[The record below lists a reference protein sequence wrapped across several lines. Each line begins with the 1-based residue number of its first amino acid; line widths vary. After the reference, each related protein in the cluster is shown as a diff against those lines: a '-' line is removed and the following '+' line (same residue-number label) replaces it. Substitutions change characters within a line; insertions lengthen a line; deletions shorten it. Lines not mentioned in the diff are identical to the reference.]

1 MLERLNTYCWGLITG
16 IVICLLNGWVSCHRT
31 TDKEVITITDTLV
44 LTDTIIKMQPKPY
57 KVTIIDTIYLPQQTQ
72 QPQQPQKPQK
82 PQKPQYDTLIRQEV
96 TYKDSTYT
104 AVVGGIEP
112 YLKSIEIYP
121 KTIYV
126 YNNTTTTI
134 KVRSRFGLGVQAGYG
149 YGKNGLQ
156 PYVGVGVQYN
166 LIQW

>member
-1 MLERLNTYCWGLITG
+1 MLGVIAG
-16 IVICLLNGWVSCHRT
+16 MVICLLNGWASCHRT

-44 LTDTIIKMQPKPY
+44 LTDTIIKFQPKPY
-57 KVTIIDTIYLPQQTQ
+57 KVTIIDTIYLPQQ
-72 QPQQPQKPQK
+72 PQKPQK
-82 PQKPQYDTLIRQEV
+82 PQQPQQPQIDTLIRQEV
-96 TYKDSTYT
+96 IYKDSTYT

-126 YNNTTTTI
+126 NNNTTTTS
-134 KVRSRFGLGVQAGYG
+134 KVRSRFGLGVQVGYG
-149 YGKNGLQ
+149 YGRNGLQ

-166 LIQW
+166 FFQW

>member
-1 MLERLNTYCWGLITG
+1 MKRIKYILLG
-16 IVICLLNGWVSCHRT
+16 VIAGFVIYFLNGWASCHRT
-31 TDKEVITITDTLV
+31 ADKEVITITDTLV
-44 LTDTIIKMQPKPY
+44 LTDTIIKFKPKPY
-57 KVTIIDTIYLPQQTQ
+57 KVTIIDTIYLPQQ
-72 QPQQPQKPQK
+72 PQHPQKPQK

-126 YNNTTTTI
+126 NNNTTTTI

-149 YGKNGLQ
+149 YGRNGLQ
-156 PYVGVGVQYN
+156 PYVGMGVQYN

>member
-1 MLERLNTYCWGLITG
+1 MMERIKYILLGVIAGL
-16 IVICLLNGWVSCHRT
+16 VICFINGWTSCHRT

-44 LTDTIIKMQPKPY
+44 LTDTIIKFQPKPY
-57 KVTIIDTIYLPQQTQ
+57 KVTIIDTIYLPQ
-72 QPQQPQKPQK
+72 KPQK
-82 PQKPQYDTLIRQEV
+82 PQKPQIDTLIRQEV
-96 TYKDSTYT
+96 IYKDSTYM

-126 YNNTTTTI
+126 NNNTTTTI
-134 KVRSRFGLGVQAGYG
+134 KVRSHFGLGVQVGYG
-149 YGKNGLQ
+149 YGRNGLQ
-156 PYVGVGVQYN
+156 PYVGMGVQYN

>member
-1 MLERLNTYCWGLITG
+1 MLGVIAGL
-16 IVICLLNGWVSCHRT
+16 VICFINGWTSCHRT

-57 KVTIIDTIYLPQQTQ
+57 KVTIIDTIYLPQQ
-72 QPQQPQKPQK
+72 PQQPQI
-82 PQKPQYDTLIRQEV
+82 DTLIRQEV
-96 TYKDSTYT
+96 IYKDSTYM

-126 YNNTTTTI
+126 NNNTTTTI
-134 KVRSRFGLGVQAGYG
+134 KVRSHFGLGVQAGYG
-149 YGKNGLQ
+149 YGRNGLQ
-156 PYVGVGVQYN
+156 PYVGIGVQYN

>member
-1 MLERLNTYCWGLITG
+1 MKRLKYILLGVIAGL
-16 IVICLLNGWVSCHRT
+16 VIYFINGWVLLHRT
-31 TDKEVITITDTLV
+31 INKEVITITDTLV
-44 LTDTIIKMQPKPY
+44 LTDTIVKFQPKPY
-57 KVTIIDTIYLPQQTQ
+57 KVTIIDTIYLPQQPQ
-72 QPQQPQKPQK
+72 QPQQPQI
-82 PQKPQYDTLIRQEV
+82 DTLIRQEV
-96 TYKDSTYT
+96 IYKDSTYT

-126 YNNTTTTI
+126 NNNTTTTI

-149 YGKNGLQ
+149 LSRNGLQ

>member
-1 MLERLNTYCWGLITG
+1 MLGLITG
-16 IVICLLNGWVSCHRT
+16 IVICLLNGLASCHRT

-44 LTDTIIKMQPKPY
+44 LTDTIIKFQPKPY
-57 KVTIIDTIYLPQQTQ
+57 KVTIIDTIYLPQQ
-72 QPQQPQKPQK
+72 PQQ
-82 PQKPQYDTLIRQEV
+82 PQYDTLIRQEI

-126 YNNTTTTI
+126 NNNTTTTI

-149 YGKNGLQ
+149 YGRNGLQ

-166 LIQW
+166 FFQW

>member
-1 MLERLNTYCWGLITG
+1 MLGLITG
-16 IVICLLNGWVSCHRT
+16 IVICLLNGLASCHRT

-44 LTDTIIKMQPKPY
+44 LTDTIIKFQPKPY
-57 KVTIIDTIYLPQQTQ
+57 KVTIIDTIYLPQQPQ
-72 QPQQPQKPQK
+72 QPQQ
-82 PQKPQYDTLIRQEV
+82 PQYDTLIRQEI

-126 YNNTTTTI
+126 NNNTTTTI

-149 YGKNGLQ
+149 YGRNGLQ

-166 LIQW
+166 FFQW

>member
-1 MLERLNTYCWGLITG
+1 MDRIKYILLGVIAG
-16 IVICLLNGWVSCHRT
+16 MVICLLNGWASCHRT

-44 LTDTIIKMQPKPY
+44 LTDTIVKMQPKPY
-57 KVTIIDTIYLPQQTQ
+57 KVTIIDTIYLPQ

-82 PQKPQYDTLIRQEV
+82 PQKPQYDTLIRQEI

-126 YNNTTTTI
+126 NNNTTTTI

-149 YGKNGLQ
+149 LSRNGLQ

>member
-1 MLERLNTYCWGLITG
+1 MLGVVAG

-31 TDKEVITITDTLV
+31 TDKKVITITDTLV
-44 LTDTIIKMQPKPY
+44 LTDTIIKTQPKPY
-57 KVTIIDTIYLPQQTQ
+57 KVIIIDTIYLTQ
-72 QPQQPQKPQK
+72 QPQQPQQ
-82 PQKPQYDTLIRQEV
+82 PQYDTLIRQEV

-126 YNNTTTTI
+126 NNNTTTTI

-149 YGKNGLQ
+149 YGRNGLQ
-156 PYVGVGVQYN
+156 PYIGVGVQYN

>member
-1 MLERLNTYCWGLITG
+1 MERIKYILLGVIAG
-16 IVICLLNGWVSCHRT
+16 IVIYFINGWVSCHRT

-44 LTDTIIKMQPKPY
+44 LTDTIIKFQPKPY
-57 KVTIIDTIYLPQQTQ
+57 KVTIIDTIYIPQ
-72 QPQQPQKPQK
+72 QPQQPQQ
-82 PQKPQYDTLIRQEV
+82 PQYDTLIRQEV
-96 TYKDSTYT
+96 IYKDSTYM

-126 YNNTTTTI
+126 NNNTTTTI

-149 YGKNGLQ
+149 YGRNGLQ
-156 PYVGVGVQYN
+156 PYIGVGVQYN

>member
-1 MLERLNTYCWGLITG
+1 MERIKYILLGVIAG
-16 IVICLLNGWVSCHRT
+16 IVIYFINGWVSCHRT
-31 TDKEVITITDTLV
+31 TDKKVITITDTLV
-44 LTDTIIKMQPKPY
+44 LTDTIIKFQPKPY
-57 KVTIIDTIYLPQQTQ
+57 KVTIIDTIYIPQ
-72 QPQQPQKPQK
+72 QPQQPQQPQI
-82 PQKPQYDTLIRQEV
+82 DTLIRQEV
-96 TYKDSTYT
+96 IYKDSTYM

-126 YNNTTTTI
+126 NNNTTTTI

-149 YGKNGLQ
+149 YGRNGLQ

-166 LIQW
+166 FFQW

>member
-1 MLERLNTYCWGLITG
+1 MKRIKYILLGVIAG
-16 IVICLLNGWVSCHRT
+16 IVICLLNGWASCHRT

-44 LTDTIIKMQPKPY
+44 LTDTIIKFQPKPY
-57 KVTIIDTIYLPQQTQ
+57 KVTIIDTIYLPQQ
-72 QPQQPQKPQK
+72 PQKPQK
-82 PQKPQYDTLIRQEV
+82 PQIDTLIRQEV
-96 TYKDSTYT
+96 IYKDSTYM

-126 YNNTTTTI
+126 NNNTTTTI

-149 YGKNGLQ
+149 LSRNGVQ

>member
-1 MLERLNTYCWGLITG
+1 MERVKYILLGVIAGL
-16 IVICLLNGWVSCHRT
+16 VICLLNGWASCHRT

-57 KVTIIDTIYLPQQTQ
+57 KVTIIDTIYLPQRPQ
-72 QPQQPQKPQK
+72 QPQQPQQ
-82 PQKPQYDTLIRQEV
+82 PQYDTLIRQEV
-96 TYKDSTYT
+96 IYKDSTYM

-126 YNNTTTTI
+126 NNNTTTTI

-149 YGKNGLQ
+149 YGRNGLQ

>member
-1 MLERLNTYCWGLITG
+1 MDRIKYILLGVIAG
-16 IVICLLNGWVSCHRT
+16 IVICLLNGWASCHRT

-44 LTDTIIKMQPKPY
+44 LTDTIIKFKPKPY
-57 KVTIIDTIYLPQQTQ
+57 KVTIIDTINIPQ
-72 QPQQPQKPQK
+72 QPQQPQQPQI
-82 PQKPQYDTLIRQEV
+82 DTLIRQEV
-96 TYKDSTYT
+96 IYKDSTYM

-126 YNNTTTTI
+126 NNNTTTTI

-149 YGKNGLQ
+149 YGRNGLQ

>member
-1 MLERLNTYCWGLITG
+1 MERIKYILLGVIAG
-16 IVICLLNGWVSCHRT
+16 IVICLLNGWASCHRT

-44 LTDTIIKMQPKPY
+44 LTATIIKFQPKPY
-57 KVTIIDTIYLPQQTQ
+57 KVTIIDTIYLTP
-72 QPQQPQKPQK
+72 QPQQPQHPHR
-82 PQKPQYDTLIRQEV
+82 DTLIRQEV
-96 TYKDSTYT
+96 IYKDSTYT

-126 YNNTTTTI
+126 NNNTTTTI
-134 KVRSRFGLGVQAGYG
+134 KVRSRFGLGLQAGYG
-149 YGKNGLQ
+149 YGRNGLQ

>member
-1 MLERLNTYCWGLITG
+1 MDRIKYILLGVIAG
-16 IVICLLNGWVSCHRT
+16 MVICLLNGWASCHRT
-31 TDKEVITITDTLV
+31 ADKEVITITDTLV
-44 LTDTIIKMQPKPY
+44 LTDTIIKFQPKPY
-57 KVTIIDTIYLPQQTQ
+57 KVTIIDTIYL
-72 QPQQPQKPQK
+72 PQQPQKPQK

-96 TYKDSTYT
+96 IYKDSTYM

-126 YNNTTTTI
+126 NNNTTTTI

-149 YGKNGLQ
+149 YGRNGLQ

-166 LIQW
+166 FFQW

>member
-1 MLERLNTYCWGLITG
+1 MKRIKYILLGVIAG
-16 IVICLLNGWVSCHRT
+16 MVICLLNGWASCHRT
-31 TDKEVITITDTLV
+31 INKEVITITDTLV
-44 LTDTIIKMQPKPY
+44 LTDTIIKFQPKPY
-57 KVTIIDTIYLPQQTQ
+57 KVTIIDTIYLPQRPQ
-72 QPQQPQKPQK
+72 QPQQPQI
-82 PQKPQYDTLIRQEV
+82 DTLIRQEI

-126 YNNTTTTI
+126 NNNTTTTI

-149 YGKNGLQ
+149 LSRNGLQ

-166 LIQW
+166 FLQW

>member
-1 MLERLNTYCWGLITG
+1 MKRIKYILLGVIAG
-16 IVICLLNGWVSCHRT
+16 IVICLLNGWASCHRT
-31 TDKEVITITDTLV
+31 INKEVITITDTLV
-44 LTDTIIKMQPKPY
+44 LTDTIIKFQPKPY
-57 KVTIIDTIYLPQQTQ
+57 KVTIIDTIYLPQQ
-72 QPQQPQKPQK
+72 PQKPQK
-82 PQKPQYDTLIRQEV
+82 PQKPQQPQIDTLIRQEV
-96 TYKDSTYT
+96 IYKDSTYM
-104 AVVGGIEP
+104 AVVGGIKP

-126 YNNTTTTI
+126 NNNTTTTI

-149 YGKNGLQ
+149 YGRNGLQ

>member
-1 MLERLNTYCWGLITG
+1 MITG
-16 IVICLLNGWVSCHRT
+16 IVICLLNGWASCHRT

-44 LTDTIIKMQPKPY
+44 LTDTIIKFQPKPY
-57 KVTIIDTIYLPQQTQ
+57 KVTIIDTIYLPQQ
-72 QPQQPQKPQK
+72 PQTPQI
-82 PQKPQYDTLIRQEV
+82 DTLIRQEV

-126 YNNTTTTI
+126 NNNTTTTI

-149 YGKNGLQ
+149 YSRNGLQ
-156 PYVGVGVQYN
+156 PYIGVGVQYN

>member
-1 MLERLNTYCWGLITG
+1 MMERVKYILLGVIAG
-16 IVICLLNGWVSCHRT
+16 IVICLLNGWASCHRT
-31 TDKEVITITDTLV
+31 IDKEVITITDTLV
-44 LTDTIIKMQPKPY
+44 LTDTIVKMQPKPY
-57 KVTIIDTIYLPQQTQ
+57 KVTIIDTIYLPQK
-72 QPQQPQKPQK
+72 PQQ

-96 TYKDSTYT
+96 IYKDSTYM

-126 YNNTTTTI
+126 NNNTTTTI

-149 YGKNGLQ
+149 YGRNGLQ

>member
-31 TDKEVITITDTLV
+31 TDKEIITITDTLV

-57 KVTIIDTIYLPQQTQ
+57 KVTIIDTIYLPQQ
-72 QPQQPQKPQK
+72 PQQPQI
-82 PQKPQYDTLIRQEV
+82 DTLIRQEV

-126 YNNTTTTI
+126 NNSTTTTI
-134 KVRSRFGLGVQAGYG
+134 KVRSRFGLGVQVGYG
-149 YGKNGLQ
+149 LSRNGLL

>member
-1 MLERLNTYCWGLITG
+1 MKRIKYILLGVIAGL
-16 IVICLLNGWVSCHRT
+16 VICFINGWASCHRT

-44 LTDTIIKMQPKPY
+44 LTDTIIKFQPKPY
-57 KVTIIDTIYLPQQTQ
+57 KVTIIDTIYLPQQ
-72 QPQQPQKPQK
+72 PQQPQKPQI
-82 PQKPQYDTLIRQEV
+82 DTLIRQEV
-96 TYKDSTYT
+96 IYKDSTYM

-126 YNNTTTTI
+126 NNNTTTTI
-134 KVRSRFGLGVQAGYG
+134 KVRSHFGLGVQAGYG
-149 YGKNGLQ
+149 YGRNGLQ
-156 PYVGVGVQYN
+156 PYVGIGVQYT

>member
-1 MLERLNTYCWGLITG
+1 MLGVIAG
-16 IVICLLNGWVSCHRT
+16 IVIYFINGWVSCHRT

-44 LTDTIIKMQPKPY
+44 LTDTIIKFQPKPY
-57 KVTIIDTIYLPQQTQ
+57 KVTIIDTIYLPQQ
-72 QPQQPQKPQK
+72 PQQHQI
-82 PQKPQYDTLIRQEV
+82 DTLIRKEV

-126 YNNTTTTI
+126 NNNTTTTI

-149 YGKNGLQ
+149 YGRNGLQ

-166 LIQW
+166 FMQW

>member
-1 MLERLNTYCWGLITG
+1 MLGLITG
-16 IVICLLNGWVSCHRT
+16 MVICLLNGWASCHRT

-44 LTDTIIKMQPKPY
+44 LTDTIIKLQPKPY
-57 KVTIIDTIYLPQQTQ
+57 KVTIIDTIYLPQQ
-72 QPQQPQKPQK
+72 PQQ
-82 PQKPQYDTLIRQEV
+82 PQYDTLIRQEI

-126 YNNTTTTI
+126 NNNTTTTI

-149 YGKNGLQ
+149 YGRNGLQ

-166 LIQW
+166 FFQW

>member
-1 MLERLNTYCWGLITG
+1 MIEKIKYILLGVIAGL
-16 IVICLLNGWVSCHRT
+16 VICFINGWASCHRT

-57 KVTIIDTIYLPQQTQ
+57 KVTIIDTIYFPQ
-72 QPQQPQKPQK
+72 QPQQPQQPQI
-82 PQKPQYDTLIRQEV
+82 DTLIRQEV
-96 TYKDSTYT
+96 IYKDSTYM

-126 YNNTTTTI
+126 NNNTTTTI
-134 KVRSRFGLGVQAGYG
+134 KIRSHFGLGVQAGYG
-149 YGKNGLQ
+149 YGRNGLQ
-156 PYVGVGVQYN
+156 PYVGIGVQYN

>member
-1 MLERLNTYCWGLITG
+1 MKIIKYILLVVIIGL
-16 IVICLLNGWVSCHRT
+16 VIYFINGWILLHRT
-31 TDKEVITITDTLV
+31 INKEIITITDTLV
-44 LTDTIIKMQPKPY
+44 LTDTIIKFKPKPY
-57 KVTIIDTIYLPQQTQ
+57 KVTIVDTIYLPQQPQT
-72 QPQQPQKPQK
+72 PQQPQI
-82 PQKPQYDTLIRQEV
+82 DTLIRKEV
-96 TYKDSTYT
+96 TYKDSTYM

-126 YNNTTTTI
+126 NNNTTTTI

>member
-1 MLERLNTYCWGLITG
+1 MLGVIAG

-31 TDKEVITITDTLV
+31 TDKKVITITDTLV

-57 KVTIIDTIYLPQQTQ
+57 KVTIIDTIYLIQ
-72 QPQQPQKPQK
+72 QPQQPQQPQI
-82 PQKPQYDTLIRQEV
+82 DTLIRQEV

-126 YNNTTTTI
+126 NNNTTTTI
-134 KVRSRFGLGVQAGYG
+134 KVRSHFGLGVQAGYG

-156 PYVGVGVQYN
+156 PYIGVGVQYN
-166 LIQW
+166 FMQW

>member
-1 MLERLNTYCWGLITG
+1 MERIKYILLGVIAG
-16 IVICLLNGWVSCHRT
+16 MVICLLNGWASCHRT

-44 LTDTIIKMQPKPY
+44 LTDTIIKFKPKPY
-57 KVTIIDTIYLPQQTQ
+57 KVTIIDTIYLTQQSQQSQ
-72 QPQQPQKPQK
+72 QPQQ
-82 PQKPQYDTLIRQEV
+82 PQYDTLIRQEV
-96 TYKDSTYT
+96 IYKDSTYT

-126 YNNTTTTI
+126 NNNTTTTI

-149 YGKNGLQ
+149 YGRNGLQ

-166 LIQW
+166 FFQW

>member
-1 MLERLNTYCWGLITG
+1 MERIKYILLGVIVG
-16 IVICLLNGWVSCHRT
+16 IVTCLLNGWTSCHRT

-44 LTDTIIKMQPKPY
+44 LTDTIIKFQPKPY
-57 KVTIIDTIYLPQQTQ
+57 KVTIIDTIYLPQQ
-72 QPQQPQKPQK
+72 PQQPQK

-96 TYKDSTYT
+96 IYKDSTYM

-126 YNNTTTTI
+126 NNNTTTTI

-149 YGKNGLQ
+149 YGRNGLQ

-166 LIQW
+166 FFQW

>member
-1 MLERLNTYCWGLITG
+1 MLGVIAGL
-16 IVICLLNGWVSCHRT
+16 VICFINGLASCHRT

-44 LTDTIIKMQPKPY
+44 LTDTIIKFKPKLY
-57 KVTIIDTIYLPQQTQ
+57 KVTIIDTIYLPQQPQ
-72 QPQQPQKPQK
+72 QPQQ
-82 PQKPQYDTLIRQEV
+82 PQYDTLIRQEV

-126 YNNTTTTI
+126 NNNTTTTI

-149 YGKNGLQ
+149 YGRNGLQ
-156 PYVGVGVQYN
+156 PYVGLGVQYN

>member
-1 MLERLNTYCWGLITG
+1 MLDRLITYLLG
-16 IVICLLNGWVSCHRT
+16 FVTCIAICIVNGWASCHRT

-44 LTDTIIKMQPKPY
+44 LTDTIIKFQPKPY
-57 KVTIIDTIYLPQQTQ
+57 KVTIIDTIYLPQQPQ
-72 QPQQPQKPQK
+72 QPQQ
-82 PQKPQYDTLIRQEV
+82 PQYDTLIRQEV
-96 TYKDSTYT
+96 TYKDSTYM

-126 YNNTTTTI
+126 NNNTTTTI

-149 YGKNGLQ
+149 LSRNGLQ

>member
-1 MLERLNTYCWGLITG
+1 MDRIKYILLGVIAG
-16 IVICLLNGWVSCHRT
+16 MVICLLNGWASCHRT

-44 LTDTIIKMQPKPY
+44 LTDTIIKFQPKPY
-57 KVTIIDTIYLPQQTQ
+57 KVTIIDTIYI
-72 QPQQPQKPQK
+72 PQQPQKPQQ
-82 PQKPQYDTLIRQEV
+82 PQQPQIDTLIRQEV
-96 TYKDSTYT
+96 IYKDSTYM

-126 YNNTTTTI
+126 NNNTTTTI
-134 KVRSRFGLGVQAGYG
+134 KVRSRFGLGLQAGYG
-149 YGKNGLQ
+149 YGRNGLQ

>member
-1 MLERLNTYCWGLITG
+1 MLGVIAG
-16 IVICLLNGWVSCHRT
+16 IVICLLNGWASCHRT
-31 TDKEVITITDTLV
+31 TDKKVITITDTLV
-44 LTDTIIKMQPKPY
+44 LTDTIIKFQPKPY
-57 KVTIIDTIYLPQQTQ
+57 KITIIDTIYIPQ
-72 QPQQPQKPQK
+72 QPQQSQQDTLKQSQQDTLKQPQQ
-82 PQKPQYDTLIRQEV
+82 DTLIRQEI
-96 TYKDSTYT
+96 TYKDSTYM

-126 YNNTTTTI
+126 NNNTTTTI

-149 YGKNGLQ
+149 YGRNGLQ

>member
-1 MLERLNTYCWGLITG
+1 MERIKYILLGVIAG
-16 IVICLLNGWVSCHRT
+16 MVICLLNGWASCHRT

-44 LTDTIIKMQPKPY
+44 LTDTIVKMQPKPY
-57 KVTIIDTIYLPQQTQ
+57 KVTIIDTIYLPQQ
-72 QPQQPQKPQK
+72 PQK

-96 TYKDSTYT
+96 IYKDSTYM

-126 YNNTTTTI
+126 NNNTTTTI

-149 YGKNGLQ
+149 LSRNGLQ

-166 LIQW
+166 FFQW

>member
-1 MLERLNTYCWGLITG
+1 MKRIKYILLGVIAG
-16 IVICLLNGWVSCHRT
+16 IVIFLLNGWASCHRT

-44 LTDTIIKMQPKPY
+44 LTDTIVKMQPKPY
-57 KVTIIDTIYLPQQTQ
+57 KVTIIDTIYLPQQ
-72 QPQQPQKPQK
+72 PQKPQK
-82 PQKPQYDTLIRQEV
+82 PQIDTLIRQEV
-96 TYKDSTYT
+96 IYKDSTYM

-126 YNNTTTTI
+126 NNNTTTTI

-149 YGKNGLQ
+149 YGRNGLQ

>member
-1 MLERLNTYCWGLITG
+1 MERVKYILLGLITG

-57 KVTIIDTIYLPQQTQ
+57 KVTIIDTIYLPQQ
-72 QPQQPQKPQK
+72 PQQPQKPQ
-82 PQKPQYDTLIRQEV
+82 QPQYDTLIRQEV
-96 TYKDSTYT
+96 IYKDSTYM

-126 YNNTTTTI
+126 NNNTTTTI

-149 YGKNGLQ
+149 YGRNGLQ

-166 LIQW
+166 FFQW

>member
-1 MLERLNTYCWGLITG
+1 MLGVIAG
-16 IVICLLNGWVSCHRT
+16 MVICLLNGWASCHRT

-44 LTDTIIKMQPKPY
+44 LTDTIVKMQPKPY
-57 KVTIIDTIYLPQQTQ
+57 KVTIIDTIYLPQQPQ
-72 QPQQPQKPQK
+72 QPQQPQK
-82 PQKPQYDTLIRQEV
+82 PQKPQYDTLIRQEI

-126 YNNTTTTI
+126 NNNTATTI

-149 YGKNGLQ
+149 YGRNGLQ

-166 LIQW
+166 FFQW